1 MSTVKTG
8 TSNSH
13 YDHNLVS
20 FGQVGSRSAILSLS
34 IFAVL
39 RAWGV
44 SVEERREPFLGGLT
58 AASDR
63 QGRWKCRLCR
73 EH

>member
-1 MSTVKTG
+1 MMEHPQGHHLRHINGLTYTRKT
-8 TSNSH
+8 
-13 YDHNLVS
+13 
-20 FGQVGSRSAILSLS
+20 SAILSLS

-63 QGRWKCRLCR
+63 QGGWKCRLCR
-73 EH
+73 EQ